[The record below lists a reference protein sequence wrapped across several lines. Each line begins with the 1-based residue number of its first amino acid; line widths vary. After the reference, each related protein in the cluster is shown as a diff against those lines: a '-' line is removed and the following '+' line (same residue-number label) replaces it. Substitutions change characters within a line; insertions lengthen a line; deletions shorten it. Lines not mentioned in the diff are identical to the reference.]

1 MSSRARQIVLAAA
14 TAAACAAIVLAVP
27 VTAVRAVFAVP
38 LCLLLPGYA
47 ITQASFRR
55 WDLGTGRTLM
65 LSIGLSLATLAIGS
79 LVLDLLPG
87 GLRLASW
94 TILLVLV
101 VVASSAVALRRSSRQ
116 RFRPR
121 RTGLPAPR
129 LSELLLLLLAVLLA
143 GSAFAL
149 SRIPLG
155 AANAVGYTQLW
166 MFQSAGGRTPAVRIG
181 VQSAERAPTTY
192 TLVLRSGSSSPSIV
206 DANFALRPGAQIS
219 FDAPLRLA
227 PSTAPALVAAQL
239 FRSDSPTLYRH
250 VTALILPPR
259 PRSASHRRKRALGHR
274 PAKFTPRHVRSTSP
288 PAP

>member
-1 MSSRARQIVLAAA
+1 MSPRARQIVLTAA

-55 WDLGTGRTLM
+55 VDLGTGRTLM

-79 LVLDLLPG
+79 LVLNLLPG

-116 RFRPR
+116 RSQPR
-121 RTGLPAPR
+121 RTRRPAPR

-143 GSAFAL
+143 GSAFTL

-166 MFQSAGGRTPAVRIG
+166 MFQSGGARTPAVRIG

-192 TLVLRSGSSSPSIV
+192 TLVLRAGSSTPLIV
-206 DANFALRPGAQIS
+206 ATNFVLRPGAQTG
-219 FDAPLRLA
+219 FVAPLRLP
-227 PSTAPALVAAQL
+227 PSTAPALITAEL
-239 FRSDSPTLYRH
+239 FRSDSPTVYRH
-250 VTALILPPR
+250 VTALIVPPR
-259 PRSASHRRKRALGHR
+259 PRSAVHRRKRALGLRPASALGHR
-274 PAKFTPRHVRSTSP
+274 P
-288 PAP
+288 